1 MRLWLRAEWR
11 RRRAATLGLILLTG
25 LAGAVVLTVA
35 AGARR
40 TSTSLERL
48 AVESSAAD
56 VALDVGSLDRETVE
70 AIAGLPMVADS
81 GSISILFAVVDGVD
95 EDLGL
100 WVPHG
105 DQFDATVERDRLLR
119 GRRPNSAR
127 SDEVVVNELA
137 AALTG
142 VDVGD
147 KITIAT
153 LSPDQV
159 DAEEYFP
166 PRGPELHL
174 RVVGVTRGPDDL
186 VEHGEGAFGASPAL
200 LDVVEGHADVFTTY
214 LGIRLVPG
222 ATVATFEDE
231 VQRLVSGGQEFE
243 SFSFDVRT
251 KPVRDAISALAA
263 GLAIFGVVAALAS
276 IVVVGQAV
284 GRHVSSAAGDLDVLG
299 AIGMSRWARFSGLVL
314 LVAPIAVGGAVVAVV
329 GSVVA
334 SPAMPIGVARRAE
347 PDPGFLVDWWV
358 VSLGFVAVAAVVVG
372 SAALSGWPLAH
383 GRRSPRGPMAPSAA
397 TAAALR
403 LGAGPV
409 AATGVRLAF
418 DRRPPSLPVRSAL
431 GGVTVAVVGMT
442 AVLIFSASL
451 DELVSSSDRW
461 GYPWDLMLNFT
472 SSDIDGAADEAAGDD
487 ALAAVAR
494 WDSGFSYVNGE
505 GVRAFGLT
513 PLRGDVGFSLRSG
526 HQPADVDEIV
536 IGPATAERL
545 GVTVGDRVG
554 VASGP
559 SGSPATAHVVG
570 IALFPE
576 IDDGNL
582 TDGVG
587 YYRSAFEAHATVPD
601 LFEASQLVV
610 RVASGDD
617 GDDVIASIN
626 ERFPGSVSDESVPAP
641 PAGVGNLLGVRGL
654 PRSLAAFVVAL
665 GLGSLA
671 HVLGTTLGRRRH
683 ELATLR
689 SLGLTP
695 RQKVGC
701 IVWQGVTIAA
711 AGLLVGIP
719 IGLIAGR
726 AAWWAVADPI
736 GVRTNASGALIG
748 VIAVCFATLATAALL
763 AMPLGRHANHT
774 ASPAMLHS
782 ERVSAR

>member
-1 MRLWLRAEWR
+1 VKLWLGAEWR

-56 VALDVGSLDRETVE
+56 AIVDVGGADREAVE
-70 AIAGLPMVADS
+70 AIARLPVVA
-81 GSISILFAVVDGVD
+81 GSTSYSIVFAIVDGVE
-95 EDLGL
+95 EDLAL
-100 WVPHG
+100 LVPHDDRLG
-105 DQFDATVERDRLLR
+105 VAVGRDRLIR
-119 GRRPNSAR
+119 GRRPNSSR

-137 AALTG
+137 AGLAG

-147 KITIAT
+147 NVTIAT
-153 LSPDQV
+153 LSPEQA
-159 DAEEYFP
+159 DAEDYFP
-166 PRGPELHL
+166 PRGPALRL

-186 VEHGEGAFGASPAL
+186 IEHGEAAFIASPAL
-200 LDVVEGHADVFTTY
+200 LDVIDGHAEMFTTY
-214 LGIRLVPG
+214 LGIRLVPT
-222 ATVATFEDE
+222 ATVGMLEDA
-231 VQRLVSGGQEFE
+231 VQRQVPGGQELQ

-251 KPVRDAISALAA
+251 KPARDAISALAA
-263 GLAIFGVVAALAS
+263 GLAIFGVVAAVAS

-284 GRHVSSAAGDLDVLG
+284 GRHVSSAAGDHDVLG
-299 AIGMSRWARFSGLVL
+299 ALGMSRWAGFSGLVL
-314 LVAPIAVGGAVVAVV
+314 LVAPIALGGAAMAVVGAVVA
-329 GSVVA
+329 
-334 SPAMPIGVARRAE
+334 SPVMPIGLARRAE
-347 PDPGFLVDWWV
+347 PDPGFFVDGWV
-358 VSLGFVAVAAVVVG
+358 VSFGFAAVAGVVVG
-372 SAALSGWPLAH
+372 SAALGGWRLVR
-383 GRRSPRGPMAPSAA
+383 GRRPVRGPIAPPAA
-397 TAAALR
+397 TVAALR

-409 AATGVRLAF
+409 AATGVGLAF

-431 GGVTVAVVGMT
+431 GGVTVALVGLT
-442 AVLIFSASL
+442 AVLIMSASL
-451 DELVSSSDRW
+451 DQLVGSPERW

-472 SSDIDGAADEAAGDD
+472 SADIDRAADEVAGDD
-487 ALAAVAR
+487 TLAAVGR

-526 HQPADVDEIV
+526 DQPSRVDEIV

-545 GVTVGDRVG
+545 AVTIGDRVG
-554 VASGP
+554 VAP
-559 SGSPATAHVVG
+559 GSAESPVTAHVVG

-587 YYRSAFEAHATVPD
+587 YYRSAFAAHATVPD
-601 LFEASQLVV
+601 LFEAFQLVV
-610 RVASGDD
+610 RVAPGHDRADVVASMD
-617 GDDVIASIN
+617 G
-626 ERFPGSVSDESVPAP
+626 RFGESVSADSVPVP
-641 PAGVGNLLGVRGL
+641 PGGVGNLLGVRAL
-654 PRSLAAFVVAL
+654 PRWLAAFVVVL

-671 HVLGTTLGRRRH
+671 HVLATTLGRRRH

-695 RQKVGC
+695 RQTVGC
-701 IVWQGVTIAA
+701 IVWQAVTIAA
-711 AGLLVGIP
+711 AGLVIGIP

-736 GVRTNASGALIG
+736 GVRTDASQPLIG
-748 VIAVCFATLATAALL
+748 VIALCFAALAAAALL
-763 AMPLGRHANHT
+763 AVPLGRQANHT
-774 ASPAMLHS
+774 ASAAGLHT